1 MASADLSY
9 WSTLWNTIEMPSFFT
24 TARPL
29 ARRHGVVRSKELE
42 AAGIARSQLSR
53 MVANGELQRI
63 SRGLY
68 TLPNSAPTPD
78 EGLLQVI
85 RRHPNTRLCLLTA
98 LRLHS
103 VTTQAPFE
111 VWIAI
116 GHKDR
121 APIQKWPPLRVV
133 RYSGEALDAGL
144 MKIKTGGVSV
154 RVTNIAKTITDCFKF
169 RHLIGLDVALEA
181 IREALLK
188 RHTNADELWRYAKI
202 CRVTRI
208 MRPYLEALA

>member
-1 MASADLSY
+1 
-9 WSTLWNTIEMPSFFT
+9 MPSLLT
-24 TARPL
+24 TARSL

-68 TLPNSAPTPD
+68 TLPDTASTPD

-85 RRHPNTRLCLLTA
+85 RRHPNTRFCLLTA
-98 LRLHS
+98 LRLHG
-103 VTTQAPFE
+103 VTTQPPFE

-144 MKIKTGGVSV
+144 ITIKTGGVSV
-154 RVTNIAKTITDCFKF
+154 RVTNIAKTVADCFKF

-181 IREALLK
+181 LREALNK
-188 RHTNADELWRYAKI
+188 RVTNSNELWRYAKI

-208 MRPYLEALA
+208 MRPYLEALT

>member
-1 MASADLSY
+1 
-9 WSTLWNTIEMPSFFT
+9 MPSLLT
-24 TARPL
+24 TARSL

-68 TLPNSAPTPD
+68 TLPDSASTSD
-78 EGLLQVI
+78 EGLLQVV
-85 RRHPNTRLCLLTA
+85 RRHPKTRFCLLTA
-98 LRLHS
+98 LRLHGI
-103 VTTQAPFE
+103 TTQAPFE

-121 APIQKWPPLRVV
+121 APVQKWPPLRVV

-144 MKIKTGGVSV
+144 MNIKTGGVSV
-154 RVTNIAKTITDCFKF
+154 RVTNIAKTVADCFKF

-181 IREALLK
+181 LRESLNK
-188 RHTNADELWRYAKI
+188 RLTSSDELWHYAKI